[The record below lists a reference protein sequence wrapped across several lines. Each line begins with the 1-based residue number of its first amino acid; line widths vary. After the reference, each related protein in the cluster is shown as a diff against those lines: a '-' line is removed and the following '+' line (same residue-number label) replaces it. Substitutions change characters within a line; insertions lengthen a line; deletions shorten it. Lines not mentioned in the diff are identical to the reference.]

1 MNKNALWIT
10 RSKPAPSCL
19 LQTLQIFP
27 PKILFAMLP
36 FSKNIISFL
45 AHGGG
50 GCVWG
55 SLNGANIW
63 TWGHTPLCV
72 RGPNIKPDKCNQTN
86 ATRGNRVTS
95 HRYCNRAISE
105 PTEFLMRICKS
116 QYQRGYPKI
125 CWKGKRFSINFI
137 VHNSWLC
144 HAKYYS
150 I

>member
-1 MNKNALWIT
+1 
-10 RSKPAPSCL
+10 
-19 LQTLQIFP
+19 LQ
-27 PKILFAMLP
+27 MLP

-50 GCVWG
+50 GCLRVTERGQHLDWG
-55 SLNGANIW
+55 
-63 TWGHTPLCV
+63 TYPLCV

-116 QYQRGYPKI
+116 AISAWIPKNLL
-125 CWKGKRFSINFI
+125 KRKTILYKLHS
-137 VHNSWLC
+137 S
-144 HAKYYS
+144 
-150 I
+150 